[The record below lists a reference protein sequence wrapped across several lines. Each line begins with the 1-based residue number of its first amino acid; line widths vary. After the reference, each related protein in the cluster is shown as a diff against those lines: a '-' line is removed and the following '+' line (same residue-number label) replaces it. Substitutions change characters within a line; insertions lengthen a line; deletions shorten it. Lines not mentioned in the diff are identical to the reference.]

1 MNACMRN
8 LTSALTLGALAIT
21 APCFASPMV
30 YTTQS
35 AFNAATTGQTTYGW
49 PEYAGS
55 GGGVDLGTNTVSKG
69 GVTFTAASGDL
80 ARFNDA
86 YGVPYLGDDG
96 SGALT
101 ISTSSTALGLF
112 LGDFF
117 GAQSVKYTFGSV
129 TGTLLIPAANNTTF
143 FGLTSD
149 SGPITITFTNSGEID
164 VPKFETASANSVP
177 EPGTLALFGLA
188 LAGLGLIGRRRSA

>member
-1 MNACMRN
+1 MNVSIRH
-8 LTSALTLGALAIT
+8 LTSALMLGALAIT

-69 GVTFTAASGDL
+69 GVTFTAGSGDL
-80 ARFNDA
+80 LRFNDA

-101 ISTSSTALGLF
+101 ITTSATALGLY

-117 GAQSVKYTFGSV
+117 GAQAVTYTFGSI
-129 TGTLLIPAANNTTF
+129 TGTLLIPAANSTTF

-149 SGPITITFTNSGEID
+149 SGPIKITFSNSSEID
-164 VPKFETASANSVP
+164 VPKFETASVNSVP

-188 LAGLGLIGRRRSA
+188 LGGLGLIRRRRAA